1 MYVFDSVRESQRYK
15 ELKLLER
22 AGTIT
27 DLELQPRFLLQ
38 DSFKK
43 NGRTFKK
50 IEYVA
55 DFQYIENGKTIV
67 EDVKGLQTDVFK
79 LKHKIF
85 EKVYPDLELKIIKQE
100 EKMNREI
107 KFRGKLKEKG
117 MKPIFFEGSLIH
129 VTSTYKDEENEQ
141 ECNVYQIVN
150 EDGAAFFVEEE
161 TIRTIYGTT
170 R

>member
-1 MYVFDSVRESQRYK
+1 MNKYKNTKIVVDNIKFDSNLEATRYK

-43 NGRTFKK
+43 NGRTFRK

-55 DFQYIENGKTIV
+55 DFKYIENGKTIV
-67 EDVKGLQTDVFK
+67 EDVKGIQTDVFK

-85 EKVYPDLELKIIKQE
+85 EKKYPELSIKIITRE
-100 EKMNREI
+100 EI
-107 KFRGKLKEKG
+107 
-117 MKPIFFEGSLIH
+117 
-129 VTSTYKDEENEQ
+129 
-141 ECNVYQIVN
+141 
-150 EDGAAFFVEEE
+150 
-161 TIRTIYGTT
+161 
-170 R
+170 